1 MAEAANQGSAA
12 AMTPAGR
19 ATRSHYVGA
28 LDGLRVLAILA
39 VLVYHANPSWLPG
52 GYFGVTVFFVV
63 TGYLTTLSIERE
75 IGRAGCLD
83 YPRFV
88 LKRVTRLLPSMLAV
102 VGVTTLPKV
111 FPAPKLHS

>member
-1 MAEAANQGSAA
+1 MAETPIQDAAQKS
-12 AMTPAGR
+12 PAVR
-19 ATRSHYVGA
+19 SPRSHYVGA

-52 GYFGVTVFFVV
+52 GYFGVTVFFVL

-75 IGRAGCLD
+75 IGRAGRLD

-102 VGVTTLPKV
+102 VGVSTLLCV
-111 FPAPKLHS
+111 FLAPNLLP